1 MKLTFT
7 PKEKESRWKTD
18 YALLTRTSKIDSS
31 IFKFWADK
39 NHVPS
44 IGHAWLQ
51 TKIKPMADHD
61 TSKKTQEFR
70 TVKLFTVLAKKQ

>member
-31 IFKFWADK
+31 LFKFWPDK
-39 NHVPS
+39 KHVPF
-44 IGHAWLQ
+44 IGHA
-51 TKIKPMADHD
+51 
-61 TSKKTQEFR
+61 
-70 TVKLFTVLAKKQ
+70 

>member
-44 IGHAWLQ
+44 IGHA
-51 TKIKPMADHD
+51 
-61 TSKKTQEFR
+61 
-70 TVKLFTVLAKKQ
+70 